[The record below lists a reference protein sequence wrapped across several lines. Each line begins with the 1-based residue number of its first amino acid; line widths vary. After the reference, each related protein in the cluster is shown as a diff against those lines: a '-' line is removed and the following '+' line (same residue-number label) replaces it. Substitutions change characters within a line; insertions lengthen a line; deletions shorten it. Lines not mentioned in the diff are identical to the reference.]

1 MIGVILSSKFIES
14 TLRAQFGEILPIE
27 LPIQNKPLLK
37 HQIDS
42 ISTLCDSIYITIP
55 NGYRIEINN
64 EISII
69 EFEQNLNL
77 VQVLIELTNCFEENE
92 KIFIYYGDSLFLDIG
107 TIDNLQ
113 NYYFVQA
120 PLHQYSW
127 GLPHESDLVPAGG
140 IIISIKELKNC
151 LIGCSDFETLS
162 KNIHLNNNISL
173 FSDFKW
179 LDFGH
184 TLTYYN
190 SRKTFLESR
199 SFNKLKHLDGFIEK
213 SSEDYLKMWSEY
225 NWLKE
230 CKLKLPANIPF
241 VTGFNIN
248 NRVASYSIEY
258 INHPALSD
266 IFVFGKLPN
275 HFFLKILE
283 SIRKTIIKIKEIK
296 FSIDNEISSNLLVD
310 KLVERQVDIT
320 SIAGRLNVESANIEK
335 IISENIN
342 YFKTRKLHFSPM
354 HGDLCFSNILFDF
367 SLFEPILIDPRGYV
381 SGEQGFS
388 MYGPEYYDYYKLA
401 HSYVVGYDFLIAG
414 KENDM
419 FLSKENMSTRLQI
432 FCELFNVD
440 HSDIKMGLIN
450 LFLTMLPLH
459 ADSEVRQIA
468 FLRVL
473 KKIEQL

>member
-27 LPIQNKPLLK
+27 LPIQNKPLLT

-42 ISTLCDSIYITIP
+42 IKTLCDSIYITIP
-55 NGYRIEINN
+55 KGYRFEINYD
-64 EISII
+64 ISII
-69 EFEQNLNL
+69 EFEHNLDL
-77 VQVLIELTNCFEENE
+77 VQVLIELTKCFNESE
-92 KIFIYYGDSLFLDIG
+92 KIFIHYGDSLFLDIG
-107 TIDNLQ
+107 TLDNFK

-120 PLHQYSW
+120 PLHQYRW
-127 GLPHESDLVPAGG
+127 GMPHVNGLVPAGG
-140 IIISIKELKNC
+140 IIISIEELKNC
-151 LIGCSDFETLS
+151 LVGCSDFETLS
-162 KNIHLNNNISL
+162 KNIHLNSNVSL

-190 SRKTFLESR
+190 SRKTYLESR
-199 SFNKLKHLDGFIEK
+199 SFNKLRHLDGFIEK
-213 SSEDYLKMWSEY
+213 SSKDYLKMWAEY

-230 CKLKLPANIPF
+230 CKFKLPVNIPF

-266 IFVFGKLPN
+266 IFVFGKLPSQ
-275 HFFLKILE
+275 FLLKILE
-283 SIRKTIIKIKEIK
+283 AIKKTLIKIKEIK
-296 FSIDNEISSNLLVD
+296 FSNENEVSNNFLVD
-310 KLVERQVDIT
+310 KLIERQDDIL
-320 SIAGRLNVESANIEK
+320 SIAERLNVECNDIQR
-335 IISENIN
+335 IISENIC
-342 YFKTRKLHFSPM
+342 YFKSRKISFSPM

-367 SLFEPILIDPRGYV
+367 SVFEPILIDPRGYV

-388 MYGPEYYDYYKLA
+388 MYGPEFYDYYKLA

-414 KENDM
+414 KEKDV
-419 FLSKENMSTRLQI
+419 FLSIENMYNRFQI
-432 FCELFNVD
+432 FCDLFNID
-440 HSDIKMGLIN
+440 QTDLKMGLIN

-459 ADSEVRQIA
+459 ADSEVRQLS
-468 FLRVL
+468 FLNVL
-473 KKIEQL
+473 KKIERL